1 MRFRKSKLYISALVP
16 LSVGFSVG
24 ILSAIMGVGGG
35 FILVPAM
42 IYLLGMPTV
51 VVIGTS
57 LFQIIFVTA
66 NVTFL
71 QAVQNQT
78 VDAMLA
84 LILLTSAVVGAQVGS
99 RMAVR
104 IPGEQ
109 LRALLAVVVLA
120 VVVKL
125 VFDLV
130 AAPADLY
137 SLGHGVRD

>member
-1 MRFRKSKLYISALVP
+1 
-16 LSVGFSVG
+16 
-24 ILSAIMGVGGG
+24 
-35 FILVPAM
+35 
-42 IYLLGMPTV
+42 MPTV

>member
-1 MRFRKSKLYISALVP
+1 LP
-16 LSVGFSVG
+16 LSVGFFVG
-24 ILSAIMGVGGG
+24 ALSAIMGVGGG

-57 LFQIIFVTA
+57 LFQIVFVTA

-78 VDAMLA
+78 VDVLLA
-84 LILLTSAVVGAQVGS
+84 FILLTSAVIGAQFGGQL
-99 RMAVR
+99 AGR

-109 LRALLAVVVLA
+109 LRVLLAIVVL
-120 VVVKL
+120 VVGLKL
-125 VFDLV
+125 IFDLIST
-130 AAPADLY
+130 PADLY
-137 SLGHGVRD
+137 SLGSRVIG